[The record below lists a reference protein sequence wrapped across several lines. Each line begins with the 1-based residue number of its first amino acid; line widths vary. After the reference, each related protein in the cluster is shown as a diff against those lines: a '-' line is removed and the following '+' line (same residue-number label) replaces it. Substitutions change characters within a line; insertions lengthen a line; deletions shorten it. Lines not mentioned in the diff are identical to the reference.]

1 MTISKGFA
9 GRKHNPESLAKMSA
23 AHLGHKHT
31 PEHRAKISA
40 ALLGHKHTEEAKAKM
55 RRPRPN
61 ARAGTHAGKN
71 NSNWKGGKAI
81 AGGYVLL
88 KRPDHPFA
96 NGGGY
101 VRRGRLVMEGHLGRF
116 LLPEEVVHHKGKKDD
131 DRIKKLRLFPNNS
144 EHTDYHW
151 QRRQPCSQ

>member
-1 MTISKGFA
+1 MGL
-9 GRKHNPESLAKMSA
+9 KHSPESLAKMSV

-31 PEHRAKISA
+31 PEHCAKISA

-61 ARAGTHAGKN
+61 GPPGTHAGKK

-81 AGGYVLL
+81 ADGYVLL
-88 KRPDHPFA
+88 KRPGHPFA
-96 NGGGY
+96 NGRGY
-101 VRRGRLVMEGHLGRF
+101 IRRGRLVMEIHLGRF

-131 DRIKKLRLFPNNS
+131 DRIKKLRLFPNAAG
-144 EHTDYHW
+144 HTAYHW
-151 QRRQPCSQ
+151 ERR